1 MEAKSSDP
9 QDHGYS
15 LNLGMEVYKTFAIEA
30 ARSLP
35 KLPDEHPCQKV
46 HGHSFKITVTV
57 EGEIDH
63 TTGFVM
69 DFSDIDSAFRPIH
82 ELIDHAYLNDI
93 KGLENPSSENLCR
106 WIWEQLS
113 PSLKGLKQIEI
124 KETEST
130 GCIYK
135 GR

>member
-1 MEAKSSDP
+1 
-9 QDHGYS
+9 
-15 LNLGMEVYKTFAIEA
+15 MEVYKTFAIES

-35 KLPDEHPCQKV
+35 KLPDEHPCSKV
-46 HGHSFKITVTV
+46 HGHSFKITLTV
-57 EGEIDH
+57 EGEIDQ

-69 DFSDIDSAFRPIH
+69 DFSDIDSAFRPIY
-82 ELIDHAYLNDI
+82 EIIDHAYLNDI
-93 KGLENPSSENLCR
+93 KGLEDPSSENLCR
-106 WIWEQLS
+106 WIWKQLS

-135 GR
+135 GK

>member
-1 MEAKSSDP
+1 
-9 QDHGYS
+9 
-15 LNLGMEVYKTFAIEA
+15 MEVYKTFAIEA

-35 KLPDEHPCQKV
+35 KLPGEHPCHKV
-46 HGHSFKITVTV
+46 HGHSFKITLTV
-57 EGEIDH
+57 EGDIDQ

-69 DFSDIDSAFRPIH
+69 DFCDIDSAFRPIH

-93 KGLENPSSENLCR
+93 NDLEDPSSENLCR
-106 WIWEQLS
+106 WIWKQLS

-135 GR
+135 GE